1 MSKNLAKIPMPQPRR
16 NVPCV
21 IAASNDNRLNVGRPA
36 RPRLACQCSCSPSP
50 DRERSFAVTAVL
62 VHEVH
67 GRMRFVV
74 SALKGD
80 HAQAA
85 ALCEHLL
92 ATRSVQTTHFNSVT
106 GSLVVT
112 YDPLVGTRDV
122 VLRALGELGVSV
134 SFAPRPTSAKQR
146 CTLSSTMLSKA
157 RSSPSCDGPQRAPQE
172 ALVIRRIPR
181 MF

>member
-67 GRMRFVV
+67 WRMRFVV

-80 HAQAA
+80 HAQAV

-122 VLRALGELGVSV
+122 VLRALGELGCSV
-134 SFAPRPTSAKQR
+134 ILPT
-146 CTLSSTMLSKA
+146 
-157 RSSPSCDGPQRAPQE
+157 RSSGVGREREFRAATYFGKA
-172 ALVIRRIPR
+172 ALHFILDHALESAVVAIL
-181 MF
+181 